1 MSKLI
6 SILLCGTSL
15 LVLSMQFQQQET
27 RADQRKEPVAQ
38 VRTEGDDSGHTG
50 VELID
55 QAKVLASGGFPF
67 TIKKPGSYR
76 LSSNLTA
83 TGGADG
89 IHIQASYVTLDLDG
103 FAIIQKTGGNFV
115 LGTGISDTIGFSA
128 ITVRNGSMTGWDHN
142 IDLFSCTLCRVQQI
156 TINGGNRGI
165 SIGSGAL
172 VSANVMTGGSGI
184 GAFLGD
190 GIFAGP
196 GSTISGNVVAGGFN
210 GGIRVDANS
219 TVSGNTISQVGIN
232 GMTVICPSNLVGNTV
247 LANPVNIYKIGS
259 GCTLFDN
266 NAP

>member
-27 RADQRKEPVAQ
+27 RADQPVAQ

-76 LSSNLTA
+76 LSGNLTA

-103 FAIIQKTGGNFV
+103 FAIIQNTGGNFV
-115 LGTGISDTIGFSA
+115 LGT
-128 ITVRNGSMTGWDHN
+128 
-142 IDLFSCTLCRVQQI
+142 
-156 TINGGNRGI
+156 
-165 SIGSGAL
+165 
-172 VSANVMTGGSGI
+172 
-184 GAFLGD
+184 
-190 GIFAGP
+190 
-196 GSTISGNVVAGGFN
+196 
-210 GGIRVDANS
+210 
-219 TVSGNTISQVGIN
+219 
-232 GMTVICPSNLVGNTV
+232 
-247 LANPVNIYKIGS
+247 
-259 GCTLFDN
+259 
-266 NAP
+266 